1 MITKKCKDCGKEF
14 TLTDGEIEFYR
25 SKGFDLPNRCKSC
38 RDRRKGQKSSSA
50 PPHNNNGRNKKSK
63 SAVPA
68 VLIAAFLLI
77 VLILKVSDVI
87 IPERSSLPE
96 TTYTSVYTSETTTT
110 SAAAEIVI
118 TTAETTRSSDIT
130 TMITTEESTA
140 AYSETAVSTTAQTTT
155 TTAAAEP
162 AKPEYHFRNATLLE
176 EHYEKHGIDMGFSSA
191 AEYEAAASAV
201 VTSPQAL
208 HKLEKEDNDDV
219 YYIESTNEFVIVS
232 TDGYIRTYF
241 SPENGKSY
249 FDKQ

>member
-38 RDRRKGQKSSSA
+38 RDRRKGQKTSSA

-96 TTYTSVYTSETTTT
+96 TTYTSVYTSETTT

-241 SPENGKSY
+241 SPDSGKDY

>member
-77 VLILKVSDVI
+77 VLILKISDVI

-96 TTYTSVYTSETTTT
+96 NTYTSVYTSETTT
-110 SAAAEIVI
+110 SDAAEIVI

-191 AEYEAAASAV
+191 AEYEAAAAAV